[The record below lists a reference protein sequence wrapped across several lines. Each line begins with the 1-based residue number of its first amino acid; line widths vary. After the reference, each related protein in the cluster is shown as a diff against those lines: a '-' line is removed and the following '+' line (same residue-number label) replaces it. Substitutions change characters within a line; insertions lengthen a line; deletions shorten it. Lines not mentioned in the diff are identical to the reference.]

1 MKKVFALAI
10 LMALVC
16 ACGIIP
22 ASAGS
27 SLIEQGDALLQEN
40 PPEYEKAAQLFR
52 RAGLQGDGE
61 GYYRLGLLYEEGKL
75 VAGDPCTDDLC
86 ALGKKKAEEYYKL
99 AEQNGYNVRKDATP
113 GWTSITQEEAVNMM
127 AEEDGHVVLD
137 VRRQDEYDSGHI
149 PGAVLLPNESIG
161 QKQPEELPDL
171 DQIILIYCRSGNR
184 SRQAA
189 QKLSDLGYTN
199 VYEFGGI
206 LTWDG
211 ELTAEKRVR
220 EPGQ

>member
-1 MKKVFALAI
+1 MFTGVQVAVDSAAFQFDKLYSYNVPERLEASVKIGSRV
-10 LMALVC
+10 LV
-16 ACGIIP
+16 P
-22 ASAGS
+22 FGS
-27 SLIEQGDALLQEN
+27 SKRMGIVLGNCDGDRSFKEIIDSEQGI
-40 PPEYEKAAQLFR
+40 
-52 RAGLQGDGE
+52 
-61 GYYRLGLLYEEGKL
+61 
-75 VAGDPCTDDLC
+75 VI
-86 ALGKKKAEEYYKL
+86 
-99 AEQNGYNVRKDATP
+99 V
-113 GWTSITQEEAVNMM
+113 
-127 AEEDGHVVLD
+127 D